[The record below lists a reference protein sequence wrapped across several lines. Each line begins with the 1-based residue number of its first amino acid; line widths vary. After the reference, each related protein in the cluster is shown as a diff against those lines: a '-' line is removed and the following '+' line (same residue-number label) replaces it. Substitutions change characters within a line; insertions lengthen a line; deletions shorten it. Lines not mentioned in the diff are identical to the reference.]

1 MVKVSTTTI
10 NCVYVGDCYEDDL
23 HKAIEAQ
30 GRIAIGEIRV
40 LINSRMSEE
49 DQAAIKAPLDV
60 LAMMLA
66 CQADPTR
73 DDVDFANYSDG
84 SPVLR
89 IVPESDGMV
98 SKAAYDD
105 DFVCDTAGV
114 CEEVG
119 ELAEY
124 LALIVTGA
132 RVEVNTPPGCDRQL
146 TSLLT
151 RLLGAR

>member
-1 MVKVSTTTI
+1 
-10 NCVYVGDCYEDDL
+10 
-23 HKAIEAQ
+23 
-30 GRIAIGEIRV
+30 
-40 LINSRMSEE
+40 MSEE
-49 DQAAIKAPLDV
+49 DHAAIKARLDV

-73 DDVDFANYSDG
+73 DDVDFAYYWDG

-89 IVPESDGMV
+89 IVLNSGETV
-98 SKAAYDD
+98 SKVAYDD
-105 DFVCDTAGV
+105 DFVFRASGV

-132 RVEVNTPPGCDRQL
+132 RVDVNTPPGCDRQL

-151 RLLGAR
+151 RSLGAR